1 MVSQVVNL
9 RLAGGIPRKERRTT
23 GKVGECRRNPMK
35 MRRICA
41 TPRLGEELRK
51 KMGILEKTPEK
62 KVEFPREKGKPFLMV
77 EIYKCMFDC
86 NIDEF

>member
-23 GKVGECRRNPMK
+23 GKVGECRKTPMK

-41 TPRLGEELRK
+41 IPRLGEELLK
-51 KMGILEKTPEK
+51 KAGD
-62 KVEFPREKGKPFLMV
+62 F
-77 EIYKCMFDC
+77 
-86 NIDEF
+86 